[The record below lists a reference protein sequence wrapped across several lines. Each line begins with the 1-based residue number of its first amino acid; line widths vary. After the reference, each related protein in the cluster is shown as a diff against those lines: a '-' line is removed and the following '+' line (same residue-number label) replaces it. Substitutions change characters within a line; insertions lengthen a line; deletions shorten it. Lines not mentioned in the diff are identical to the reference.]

1 MERDRLI
8 PRILATV
15 PERPCNEAAR
25 IRLIAS
31 RHADRAA
38 LSHRPAA
45 PLRPA
50 WTAIH
55 VASHRTPI
63 QRSVRP
69 AELADA
75 IRLSNGDPIP
85 SRLSLYVLVP
95 FSASACQAC
104 ERNRV
109 AAPTARSLSETYRR

>member
-1 MERDRLI
+1 M
-8 PRILATV
+8 PTV
-15 PERPCNEAAR
+15 PPFPTDLLRRYARPGPR
-25 IRLIAS
+25 DTS
-31 RHADRAA
+31 Y
-38 LSHRPAA
+38 P
-45 PLRPA
+45 
-50 WTAIH
+50 TG
-55 VASHRTPI
+55 TPI

-95 FSASACQAC
+95 FSAGACRAC